1 MRRAYALPLAAT
13 MLGPVAID
21 GARAQVF
28 PPPQPSVDERYT
40 AVRDRPHPELE
51 AQGLPLGAFTAY
63 PSLGVAGIYDDN
75 VLATESDTKSD
86 GLIRISP
93 EVRIQSNWPVNSL
106 NVRLGAQAERYF
118 DLTSENGTDL
128 DAGADGKIGISR
140 DTELRFVGRW
150 QRERESRRSQDIFVQ
165 TEKPVR
171 FSTTS
176 FGVALTHAVSRIKLA
191 GEASVQRFDYED
203 ARLEDGTPIDQDFRD
218 SNLVRLRGRV
228 TYAQSPALSWF
239 GQLTYDR
246 REYRTSRIGSPRR
259 DSYGYEILG
268 GVVFEPAVLARGEI
282 GIGYLTRN
290 YRSPVFGDFSGL
302 AMNAKVELFPSQL
315 TTVTIKA
322 TREANDA
329 GIPQSSGYVTTG
341 GEVSIDH
348 ELLRSLILTAAAS
361 YEADRFNGID
371 RKDKRWGARFVADY
385 RMNRNISL
393 RLSYDHL
400 NLDSNGV
407 DRFKSYTDNRM
418 LFGIT
423 TRF

>member
-1 MRRAYALPLAAT
+1 MKRAYALLPIAT
-13 MLGPVAID
+13 TLSMVAIGD
-21 GARAQVF
+21 ARAQVF

-51 AQGLPLGAFTAY
+51 AQGLRLGGFTAY

-75 VLATESDTKSD
+75 VLATEGNTRSD

-93 EVRIQSNWPVNSL
+93 ELRVQSDWPVNAL
-106 NVRLGAQAERYF
+106 NLRLAAQAERYF

-128 DAGADGKIGISR
+128 DAGMDGKLGISR

-150 QRERESRRSQDIFVQ
+150 QRDRESRRSQDVFVQ
-165 TEKPVR
+165 TERPVR

-176 FGVALTHAVSRIKLA
+176 FGVALTHSMARIKLA
-191 GEASVQRFDYED
+191 GEASVQRFDYQD
-203 ARLEDGTPIDQDFRD
+203 ARLEDGTPIDEDFRD
-218 SNLVRLRGRV
+218 SNLVRLRGRA

-259 DSYGYEILG
+259 DSDGYEILG
-268 GVVFEPAVLARGEI
+268 GVVFEPAALMRGEI
-282 GIGYLTRN
+282 GVGYLTRN
-290 YRSPVFGDFSGL
+290 YRSPLFGDFSGF
-302 AMNAKVELFPSQL
+302 AMNGKVELFPSQL

-322 TREANDA
+322 KREANDA

-341 GEVSIDH
+341 GEVSVDH

-361 YEADRFNGID
+361 YQTDRFNGID
-371 RKDKRWGARFVADY
+371 RKDRRWGARFVADY
-385 RMNRNISL
+385 RMNRNIAL

-407 DRFKSYTDNRM
+407 DRFKSFTDNRV

-423 TRF
+423 TRL